1 MSAFE
6 HAGGILAMIGAVFVA
21 LLLIMGMASVLR
33 VLGGLW
39 VESFFVILS
48 IGVVVAGVARFSQG

>member
-1 MSAFE
+1 
-6 HAGGILAMIGAVFVA
+6 MIAAVFVA

-33 VLGGLW
+33 VLGGFW
-39 VESFFVILS
+39 VESFFVVLA

>member
-6 HAGGILAMIGAVFVA
+6 HAGGILAMITAVFIS

-33 VLGGLW
+33 AIGGFW
-39 VESFFVILS
+39 VESFFVILAV
-48 IGVVVAGVARFSQG
+48 GVVVAGVARFGQG